1 MKAAEGLS
9 SADYQ
14 GASLLLT
21 ALKRVRR
28 APMSSSVVRDMMSQI
43 NVWPSVTVDREPC
56 VLCVWAALTVKP
68 LGGRGAT
75 MCGEAS

>member
-56 VLCVWAALTVKP
+56 VLCVVTVDTI
-68 LGGRGAT
+68 LLDRGAAVRDG
-75 MCGEAS
+75 CAQ